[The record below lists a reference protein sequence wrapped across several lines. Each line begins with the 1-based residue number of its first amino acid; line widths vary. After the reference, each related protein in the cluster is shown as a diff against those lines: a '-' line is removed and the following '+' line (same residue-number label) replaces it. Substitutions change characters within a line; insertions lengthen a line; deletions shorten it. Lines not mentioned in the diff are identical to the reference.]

1 MTKPRVAIVYGY
13 ELAEY
18 HFGDTHHFGPAR
30 QYAFRDGFFGL
41 GLEEEVEWLAPSPA
55 NIRTLES
62 FHRRDYILEVHRKS
76 QSGEGMLDYGDTPAR
91 RGIFEAAVHVVG
103 SVVEL
108 STRIMEGEFDRGF
121 VPIAGLHHAY
131 PDHCS
136 GFCVFND
143 TAVAI
148 EQLRREYGLKRVLY
162 VDIDAHHGDGVFYAY
177 ESDPDV
183 IIVDSHEYGDF
194 FYPGTGDADETGT
207 GPARGSKMNIPLA
220 AGARDEDFAR
230 HWAEAETFIRD
241 NKPEFIFFQCGADS
255 LSGDPITH
263 LELSIDSYRLAA
275 RSLCDLADELCEGR
289 IVGLG
294 GGGYNLDNI
303 EAAWPLVVQEM
314 LR

>member
-1 MTKPRVAIVYGY
+1 MTRPPVAIVYGY

-41 GLEEEVEWLAPSPA
+41 GLEEQVEWLAPTPA
-55 NIRTLES
+55 NIRMLQT
-62 FHRRDYILEVHRKS
+62 FHNPDYIMEVHRKS
-76 QSGEGMLDYGDTPAR
+76 QTGEGMLDYGDTPAR

-108 STRIMEGEFDRGF
+108 SDRIMKGEHRRGF

-148 EQLRREYGLKRVLY
+148 EHLRREHGLQRILY

-177 ESDPDV
+177 EHDPGIV
-183 IIVDSHEYGDF
+183 IVDFHQYGDF
-194 FYPGTGDADETGT
+194 FYPGTGDADETGS
-207 GPARGSKMNIPLA
+207 GQARGTKMNVPLA
-220 AGARDEDFAR
+220 AGADDAVFAA
-230 HWAEAETFIRD
+230 HWARAESFIREM
-241 NKPEFIFFQCGADS
+241 KPEFIFLQCGADS
-255 LSGDPITH
+255 LAGDPITQ
-263 LELSIDSYRLAA
+263 LQLSTASYRLAA
-275 RSLCDLADELCEGR
+275 RSLCDLADEFCDGR
-289 IVGLG
+289 LVGLG
-294 GGGYNLDNI
+294 GGGYNLANI
-303 EAAWPLVVQEM
+303 EAAWPLVVREM